1 VANRT
6 AHRSSAVT
14 VIGGVRRPV
23 PPRSAATVR
32 CVTTTSASTRPDP
45 EGSELVVRDA
55 TPADLPAVAAI
66 YTHFVLRT
74 TTTFNTE
81 VRTPRQ
87 WLERF
92 ESGVVAGPYDLLVAE
107 RAGQVT
113 GYVETQAFRPK
124 PAYHRSIELSIY
136 VAPDSART
144 GTGGAL
150 YAALFDRLVDRE
162 FHRAYSVIALPNDV
176 SVRFH
181 ERWGFVHRG
190 TLSEAGHKFGRYLD
204 VAFYERDL
212 GLPGVPNRAE
222 GGA

>member
-1 VANRT
+1 MRPQRGTGRGRLATR
-6 AHRSSAVT
+6 AT
-14 VIGGVRRPV
+14 VQRVIET
-23 PPRSAATVR
+23 SAA
-32 CVTTTSASTRPDP
+32 ARPDP
-45 EGSELVVRDA
+45 ADHGLLVRDA

-87 WLERF
+87 WLERY
-92 ESGVVAGPYDLLVAE
+92 ETGVVAGPYDLLVAE

-124 PAYHRSIELSIY
+124 PAYRRSIELSIY
-136 VAPDSART
+136 VAPDAART
-144 GTGGAL
+144 GAGGAL
-150 YAALFDRLVDRE
+150 YGALFERLADSE
-162 FHRAYSVIALPNDV
+162 FHRAYSVIALPNEG

-190 TLSEAGHKFGRYLD
+190 TLTEAGHKFGRYLD

-212 GLPGVPNRAE
+212 DTPGAAIA
-222 GGA
+222 GGGPA

>member
-1 VANRT
+1 VTEVAGCAR
-6 AHRSSAVT
+6 RVGGSA
-14 VIGGVRRPV
+14 G
-23 PPRSAATVR
+23 ATVR
-32 CVTTTSASTRPDP
+32 RVITPSATARPDP
-45 EGSELVVRDA
+45 TGEDLVVRDA

-87 WLERF
+87 WLERY
-92 ESGVVAGPYDLLVAE
+92 ESGVVSGPYDLLVAE
-107 RAGQVT
+107 RGGQVS

-136 VAPDSART
+136 VAPDRART
-144 GTGGAL
+144 GAGGAL
-150 YAALFDRLVDRE
+150 YGALFERLRDSE
-162 FHRAYSVIALPNDV
+162 FHRAYSVIALPNAD

-190 TLSEAGHKFGRYLD
+190 TLTEAGHKFGRYLD

-212 GLPGVPNRAE
+212 EVPAAPDRGEAP
-222 GGA
+222 